1 MNLHRGS
8 ALSEQQSQHD
18 QTEILAD
25 ALANAAVAFVESG
38 MKVGLGAGRTAS
50 RGIELLAQRVIA
62 EGLDIECVA
71 ASERAEDLARERGL
85 KIVDFAMLEE
95 LDILIDG
102 ADAVDRQMRVM
113 KGSRGAMTRER
124 ILCWAAKKTVFMV
137 NANKVAQHQIG
148 TDTPLPIAV
157 MAFGLV
163 STRKALRHI
172 GINGVIRQDM
182 NGQLFITDNG
192 NLVLDATL
200 NGSENLAQL
209 AKELND
215 IPGVIDHGL
224 FIDEADIILIETEI
238 GEIEHLNRANLS
250 SRT

>member
-1 MNLHRGS
+1 
-8 ALSEQQSQHD
+8 LSEQQSQHD
-18 QTEILAD
+18 LTDTLVD
-25 ALANAAVAFVESG
+25 ALAIAAIASVQSG
-38 MKVGLGAGRTAS
+38 MKVGLGAGKTAA
-50 RGIELLAQRVIA
+50 RGIELLAQRVLA
-62 EGLDIECVA
+62 QGLDIECVA
-71 ASERAEDLARERGL
+71 ASERAEDLARAKGL

-102 ADAVDRQMRVM
+102 ADAIDRKMQVM

-124 ILCWAAKKTVFMV
+124 ILCWAAKKTIFMV
-137 NANKVAQHQIG
+137 NSNKVAAKQIG

-172 GINGVIRQDM
+172 GVNGVIRQDIT
-182 NGQLFITDNG
+182 GQLFITDNG
-192 NLVLDATL
+192 NLILDATL
-200 NGSENLAQL
+200 NGSESLPQL

-224 FIDEADIILIETEI
+224 FIDEADTILIENEN
-238 GEIEHLNRANLS
+238 GEIETLNRAT
-250 SRT
+250 R